1 MSMTSPSPVRSS
13 RAGLLGRA
21 TVRMKIFALVGLFAV
36 LTAGL
41 GAFAVVQMRRI
52 AEETQSAK
60 VQSTVSE
67 TLGDLKSAVED
78 VRIAMYRT
86 NSVAPVDKDDAKAA
100 LEASYTAMDAAK
112 VVYVGAYKTATG
124 SEPANLAQFAESF
137 AAYRTIVDEELVPA
151 AMAGDHDEFSL
162 ILASGVSDNITSMNA
177 DIETIADGV
186 TAQMDALAADAA
198 AEARTAVV
206 VTVGLIVLVIA
217 LGVAFGSV
225 IANGIRRTVLAVK
238 RAVDAM
244 ATGDLTQEPTISSQ
258 DEIGQMAE
266 ALVVAQTSLRQVIAG
281 VVETAGTVAAAAEE
295 LSAANTQVAAGSEE
309 TSVQAG
315 VVAAAAEQVSRN
327 VQTVSAGA
335 EEMSASIREI
345 AQNANEAAK
354 VAHHATDVAEATN
367 ETVSKLGVSSAEIGS
382 VVKVITKIAEQTNLL
397 ALNATIEAARA
408 GEAGKGFAVVANE
421 VKELA
426 QETARATEDIARR
439 VESIQVD
446 TGGAV
451 VAIGE
456 ISTIIAS
463 INDYQLTIASAVE
476 EQTATTNEMSRSVSE
491 AASGSV
497 EIASNI
503 VGVASGAASSSEVLV
518 QMSTSVDELAR
529 LSADL
534 RQRVA
539 AFTY

>member
-1 MSMTSPSPVRSS
+1 MSMTSASPVRSS

-21 TVRMKIFALVGLFAV
+21 TVRMKIFALVGLFAI

-41 GAFAVVQMRRI
+41 GAFAVVQMSTI
-52 AEETQSAK
+52 ASTTQAAER
-60 VQSTVSE
+60 QSVVSE
-67 TLGDLKSAVED
+67 TLGDLKSGLLS
-78 VRIAMYRT
+78 VRIAMLRVNT
-86 NSVAPVDKDDAKAA
+86 VAMTDKDGA
-100 LEASYTAMDAAK
+100 LEDLQTAYTTMDTAK
-112 VVYVGAYKTATG
+112 SVYVDAYERANGAA
-124 SEPANLAQFAESF
+124 PANLDKFTDSF
-137 AAYRTIVDEELVPA
+137 SAYRTVVDEQLIPA
-151 AMAGDHDEFSL
+151 GMAGDHDTFAE
-162 ILASGVSDNITSMNA
+162 ILSGDVNDNITAMIS
-177 DIETIADGV
+177 DIGEISDEV
-186 TAQMDALAADAA
+186 TGQMTSLAADAA
-198 AEARTAVV
+198 GAARTAIIG
-206 VTVGLIVLVIA
+206 TVALIAVVIA
-217 LGVAFGSV
+217 LGVVFGSV

-238 RAVDAM
+238 SSVDAM
-244 ATGDLTQEPTISSQ
+244 AAGDLTQEPTISSQ
-258 DEIGQMAE
+258 DEIGQMARS
-266 ALVVAQTSLRQVIAG
+266 LVQAQASLRQVIAG
-281 VVETAGTVAAAAEE
+281 VVEAAGTVAAAAEE

-518 QMSTSVDELAR
+518 QMGTSVDELAR